1 MSKADELRVMDFLG
15 HILDAIQRINRH
27 IGTMDLDTFI
37 RDEKSS
43 ALRNEELGGIA
54 LLQDPKDFFRFF
66 VKL

>member
-1 MSKADELRVMDFLG
+1 MDFLG

-37 RDEKSS
+37 WDENTST
-43 ALRNEELGGIA
+43 LRNEELGGIA
-54 LLQDPKDFFRFF
+54 LLQDPNDFIRFF